1 MQTQHQPLSVGQT
14 PSLAAGQIQT
24 LAHTLAVH
32 RTLTPAAGQAKT
44 QTLAVGQ
51 TRTLADGLQT
61 ELHVLRGVLWLTQSG
76 DPTDYFLRAGQ
87 SMALAGTR
95 AVVQAEGGRPAA
107 YLLQAPSVLAG
118 QPRTLLQPEAVRI
131 GVFGG
136 AQSYP
141 S

>member
-1 MQTQHQPLSVGQT
+1 MQTQHQPLSVGQSQ
-14 PSLAAGQIQT
+14 P
-24 LAHTLAVH
+24 LAVSQ
-32 RTLTPAAGQAKT
+32 TQTQTPAAGQAKT
-44 QTLAVGQ
+44 QTLAAGQ
-51 TRTLADGLQT
+51 TRTLVDGAQAD
-61 ELHVLRGVLWLTQSG
+61 LHVLRGVLWLTQSG

-95 AVVQAEGGRPAA
+95 TVVQAECGRPAA

-118 QPRTLLQPEAVRI
+118 PPRTLLQPEAARI

-136 AQSYP
+136 AQSLP

>member
-1 MQTQHQPLSVGQT
+1 MQTQYQPLALGQT
-14 PSLAAGQIQT
+14 PSLAAGQTQT
-24 LAHTLAVH
+24 LAVG
-32 RTLTPAAGQAKT
+32 RTLTLAAGQAKT

-51 TRTLADGLQT
+51 TRTLVDGAQA

-95 AVVQAEGGRPAA
+95 TVVQAEGGRPAA
-107 YLLQAPSVLAG
+107 YLLQAPSALAG
-118 QPRTLLQPEAVRI
+118 QPRTLLQPEAAHT

-136 AQSYP
+136 AQSPP

>member
-1 MQTQHQPLSVGQT
+1 MQTQHQPLAVSQT
-14 PSLAAGQIQT
+14 PSLAVGQ
-24 LAHTLAVH
+24 
-32 RTLTPAAGQAKT
+32 T

-51 TRTLADGLQT
+51 TRTLVDGAQA
-61 ELHVLRGVLWLTQSG
+61 ELHLLRGVLWLTQSG

-95 AVVQAEGGRPAA
+95 TVVQAEGGRPAA
-107 YLLQAPSVLAG
+107 YLLQAPSALAG
-118 QPRTLLQPEAVRI
+118 QPQTLLQPEAAHT

-136 AQSYP
+136 AQSPP